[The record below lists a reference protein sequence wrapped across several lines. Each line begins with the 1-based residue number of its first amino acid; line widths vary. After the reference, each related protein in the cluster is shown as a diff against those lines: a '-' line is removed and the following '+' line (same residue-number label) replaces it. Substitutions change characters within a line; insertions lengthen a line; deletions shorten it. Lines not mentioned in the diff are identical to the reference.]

1 MVADP
6 NATAQTNVNTY
17 TGGIDAGTGSDR
29 LAKGNVSL
37 TEVLFVSIAAMGPAS
52 GAAYAIP
59 SGSGFAGG
67 ALPLAVLIA
76 LVGCLLV
83 AVSIGQLAK
92 HMATAGGLASYVGK
106 AFHSVVG
113 FVTAW
118 VYPFVYICAGP
129 YLCLVFGNLIAS
141 TIFPKAEGSGYTIT
155 WIGATAFCMA
165 VAFTLNY
172 FGVKFGTNVVVILG
186 IFEIAVFV
194 ILAIVLIVAAGPN
207 NTLTVFTPAAANA
220 DGYHG
225 MSGVVAGSILG
236 FLAFIG
242 FEAAG
247 PLAAETKSPRRNIP
261 RAIIGA
267 TLLVGVF
274 YVLTTYAITVFFGP
288 EKMAGF
294 MSFQGG
300 NGWMVISEKLWGIG
314 WILVLLALMNSCLAC
329 AAGGGMAASRL
340 VWAMAHHR
348 TIPGVFART
357 NPRSKSPTRAVFLVF
372 AIEAVLTIFVAGIL
386 GPVQGYVMFGYV
398 LTIAILPVYIVAAI
412 ACPVYYLRFKR
423 EEFRVFLH
431 IVIPAAGVLFLVP
444 AFFAGAG
451 IPVFSWIAPLT
462 FPFNFAGPIVA
473 LWYLIGAAVAVYL
486 WRKRRESLIG
496 LATDGDHEDP
506 ALVAQT

>member
-1 MVADP
+1 MVTNPSAP
-6 NATAQTNVNTY
+6 AQVSTM
-17 TGGIDAGTGSDR
+17 TGGVDAGAGDDR

-52 GAAYAIP
+52 GAAYAIT

-67 ALPLAVLIA
+67 SLPLGVLIA

-83 AVSIGQLAK
+83 AVAIGQLAK

-106 AFHSVVG
+106 AIHSGIG

-141 TIFPKAEGSGYTIT
+141 TIFPKAEGPGYTLT
-155 WIGATAFCMA
+155 WIVATAVCMA

-207 NTLTVFTPAAANA
+207 NTLQVFTPADADAN
-220 DGYHG
+220 GFHG
-225 MSGVVAGSILG
+225 MSGVVAGSIYG

-242 FEAAG
+242 FEAAA
-247 PLAAETKSPRRNIP
+247 PLAAETKRPRRNIP

-274 YVLTTYAITVFFGP
+274 YVLTTYAITVYFGP
-288 EKMAGF
+288 EKMVDF
-294 MSFQGG
+294 LSFQGG
-300 NGWMVISEKLWGIG
+300 NGWLAISQKLWGLG
-314 WILVLLALMNSCLAC
+314 WIVVLIALMNSCLAC
-329 AAGGGMAASRL
+329 ATGGGMAASRS

-348 TIPGVFART
+348 TIPHVFART
-357 NPRSKSPTRAVFLVF
+357 NPRTKSPTRAVFLVF
-372 AIEAVLTIFVAGIL
+372 GIEAVLTIVVAGIL
-386 GPVQGYVMFGYV
+386 GPVEGYVMFGEV
-398 LTIAILPVYIVAAI
+398 LTIAILPIYLIAAI
-412 ACPVYYLRFKR
+412 ACPIYFLRFQRKD
-423 EEFRVFLH
+423 FRVWLH
-431 IVIPAAGVLFLVP
+431 VVIPVAGVLFLIP

-462 FPFNFAGPIVA
+462 FPLNLAGPIVA
-473 LWYLIGAAVAVYL
+473 VWYLVGAGVAMYL
-486 WRKRRESLIG
+486 WRRRRESLVG
-496 LATDGDHEDP
+496 LATDGDHEDS
-506 ALVAQT
+506 ALVTQS